1 MQVESAPAKKGTAE
15 PPFWPLP
22 VCGRSP
28 DTATPPQYGGSE
40 LNIDTDQLPMRSFE
54 GWILKAC
61 SSHPAE
67 GSLHEAGANFRQAEA
82 TAKAI

>member
-1 MQVESAPAKKGTAE
+1 
-15 PPFWPLP
+15 
-22 VCGRSP
+22 
-28 DTATPPQYGGSE
+28 
-40 LNIDTDQLPMRSFE
+40 
-54 GWILKAC
+54 LKAC